1 MQKNIFTAKWFKE
14 FEELQRRER
23 AQAASSKRG
32 KSQAASVKHQAES
45 DTSNKPQAPDAE
57 DPGSG
62 RKHQAS

>member
-14 FEELQRRER
+14 FDELRREEKK
-23 AQAASSKRG
+23 QAASSKRR

-57 DPGSG
+57 VPGSS